1 MILTGPE
8 IAREISLKRITISP
22 YSSTY
27 IEPNSYGFHLA
38 SHFICYDEPIV
49 DPHKK
54 SKENHFTITPE
65 GYCLEPKKFYLAST
79 LETMGSPFYA
89 ATLYARRSTSTMG
102 VWIQFSAPLGHT
114 GAIIPW
120 TLEITVSHPVIV
132 YPNMLIGK
140 IAFWKS
146 LGVPISY
153 DGKYS
158 GSTDVVS
165 SRLSF
170 EQQREE
176 IPNKEEVF
184 NDFNGARNY

>member
-8 IAREISLKRITISP
+8 IEREINLKRITISP
-22 YSSTY
+22 YHPAC

-38 SHFICYDEPIV
+38 PHFICYDEPVI
-49 DPHKK
+49 DAYQTN
-54 SKENHFTITPE
+54 KEYQFTIPKE

-79 LETMGSPFYA
+79 LETMGSPYYA
-89 ATLYARRSTSTMG
+89 ATLFARRSISTMG
-102 VWIQFSAPLGHT
+102 IWIQFSAPLGHT

-140 IAFWKS
+140 IAFWKP

-153 DGKYS
+153 DGKYN

-165 SRLSF
+165 SRLSA
-170 EQQREE
+170 EQPVLE
-176 IPNKEEVF
+176 PYVK
-184 NDFNGARNY
+184 